1 MNCDCN
7 TVTINNYKKMNKN
20 IGKLIRVIILVTWAI
35 LFGQLLNRDYFVKT
49 LDIRETQAIQ
59 RGREE
64 SFLGIYFQQERI
76 GYVKNRMIA
85 NDDGGGVLY
94 QNAILN
100 LNILEKT
107 YPVEMYLQA
116 ELTNRSLLENF
127 RFSLSSPFYEL
138 NANGVVHGDEVHF
151 TMNTGKDEISNV
163 IQLTEPPFISTHM
176 RSYLL
181 QKNLQE
187 GEKFKIPY
195 FDPVTMS
202 GKESIIEY
210 KGFKKELFYRQA
222 RVYKLH
228 HFVETISG
236 IRINFYLDEKGKV
249 IKETSPAGFVFM
261 SEPEFRATDIV
272 YKGTEVLSSVS
283 VPAIGRLPDIS
294 ALSSIRYK
302 LTIPKDINFD
312 LDQDRQTYQDNILV
326 VNKENVPSK
335 DVRVCSGNDKELIS
349 TPYIQSDSP
358 YIIRQAESIV
368 NNATNDL
375 EKVRALKQWVYKN
388 LDKKPV
394 LSIPDAVSTLRS
406 KVGDCNE
413 HAALFAALSR
423 SVSIPTRVVAG
434 VTYHE
439 GTFYYHAWNEVCL
452 DGKWISLDTTKNQF
466 PADLTHIKFVQGETN
481 EQIKIGALLGKLK
494 IEVLGESS

>member
-1 MNCDCN
+1 
-7 TVTINNYKKMNKN
+7 MNKN
-20 IGKLIRVIILVTWAI
+20 IGKLIRVMILATWAI

-64 SFLGIYFQQERI
+64 SFLGIYFKQDRI
-76 GYVKNRMIA
+76 GYVKNRVVEK
-85 NDDGGGVLY
+85 DTGGVILY
-94 QNAILN
+94 QDAVLY
-100 LNILEKT
+100 LNIMET
-107 YPVEMYLQA
+107 NYPIKMHLQA
-116 ELTNRSLLENF
+116 DLTNSSLLEHF
-127 RFSLSSPFYEL
+127 RFSLFSPFYEL
-138 NANGVVHGDEVHF
+138 NANGVVHGSEVHF
-151 TMNTGKDEISNV
+151 SMNTGKDERADIIRLS
-163 IQLTEPPFISTHM
+163 EPPFISTNM
-176 RSYLL
+176 RNYLL
-181 QKNLQE
+181 QNNLQE

-202 GKESIIEY
+202 GKESTIEY
-210 KGFKKELFYRQA
+210 KGFKKELIREQG
-222 RVYKLH
+222 RIYKLH
-228 HFVETISG
+228 HFEEKISG
-236 IRINFYLDEKGKV
+236 IRINFFLDENGKV
-249 IKETSPAGFVFM
+249 IKETSPTGFVFL

-272 YKGTEVLSSVS
+272 YKGTEILSAVS
-283 VPAIGRLPDIS
+283 VPAIGSLPDLS
-294 ALSSIRYK
+294 KTSSIRYR
-302 LTIPKDINFD
+302 LDIPDDIEFD

-326 VNKENVPSK
+326 INKENVLSK
-335 DVRVCSGNDKELIS
+335 DVKVCSGNNNALRS

-358 YIIRQAESIV
+358 YILRQAESIV
-368 NNATNDL
+368 NNVTNDL
-375 EKVRALKQWVYKN
+375 EKVKALKQWVYKN

-423 SVSIPTRVVAG
+423 SLSIPTRVVAG

-481 EQIKIGALLGKLK
+481 EQIKIGALLGRLK
-494 IEVLGESS
+494 IEVLGENS

>member
-1 MNCDCN
+1 
-7 TVTINNYKKMNKN
+7 MNKN
-20 IGKLIRVIILVTWAI
+20 IGKLIRIMILATWAI
-35 LFGQLLNRDYFVKT
+35 LFGQLLSRDYFVKT

-64 SFLGIYFQQERI
+64 SFLGIYFKQERI
-76 GYVKNRMIA
+76 GYVKNRMIT

-107 YPVEMYLQA
+107 YPVEMYLEA
-116 ELTNRSLLENF
+116 ELTNKSLLENF

-138 NANGVVHGDEVHF
+138 NANGVVHGDKVHF

-236 IRINFYLDEKGKV
+236 IRISFYLDEKGKV

-283 VPAIGRLPDIS
+283 VQAIGRLPDIS
-294 ALSSIRYK
+294 ALSSMRYK
-302 LTIPKDINFD
+302 LKIPEDTSFD
-312 LDQDRQTYQDNILV
+312 FDQDRQTYQDDLLI
-326 VNKENVPSK
+326 VNKENVPSIGSI
-335 DVRVCSGNDKELIS
+335 VCFGEDNELQS
-349 TPYIQSDSP
+349 TPYIQSDNP
-358 YIIRQAESIV
+358 YILRQAKSIV
-368 NNATNDL
+368 NNVTNDL
-375 EKVRALKQWVYKN
+375 EKIRALTQWVYIN

-394 LSIPDAVSTLRS
+394 LSIPDALSTLRS

-423 SVSIPTRVVAG
+423 SLSIPTRVVAG

-439 GTFYYHAWNEVCL
+439 GMFYYHAWNEVCL
-452 DGKWISLDTTKNQF
+452 NGKWISLDTTKNQF

-481 EQIKIGALLGKLK
+481 EQIKIGALLGRLK
-494 IEVLGESS
+494 IEILGDNS

>member
-1 MNCDCN
+1 
-7 TVTINNYKKMNKN
+7 
-20 IGKLIRVIILVTWAI
+20 
-35 LFGQLLNRDYFVKT
+35 
-49 LDIRETQAIQ
+49 
-59 RGREE
+59 
-64 SFLGIYFQQERI
+64 
-76 GYVKNRMIA
+76 
-85 NDDGGGVLY
+85 
-94 QNAILN
+94 
-100 LNILEKT
+100 
-107 YPVEMYLQA
+107 
-116 ELTNRSLLENF
+116 
-127 RFSLSSPFYEL
+127 
-138 NANGVVHGDEVHF
+138 
-151 TMNTGKDEISNV
+151 MNTGKDEVSDV

-249 IKETSPAGFVFM
+249 IKETSQAGFVFM

-283 VPAIGRLPDIS
+283 IPAIGKLPDIS
-294 ALSSIRYK
+294 ASSSIRYK
-302 LTIPKDINFD
+302 LKITEDTSFD
-312 LDQDRQTYQDNILV
+312 LDQDRQTYQDNILI
-326 VNKENVPSK
+326 VNKENLPSL
-335 DVRVCSGNDKELIS
+335 DARVCPGNDSELRS
-349 TPYIQSDSP
+349 TAYIQSDNP
-358 YIIRQAESIV
+358 YILRQAKSIV
-368 NNATNDL
+368 NNVTNDL
-375 EKVRALKQWVYKN
+375 EKIRALTQWVYTN

-423 SVSIPTRVVAG
+423 SLSIPTRVVAG

-452 DGKWISLDTTKNQF
+452 NGKWISLDTTKNQF

-481 EQIKIGALLGKLK
+481 EQIKIGALLGRLK
-494 IEVLGESS
+494 IEVLGEKS

>member
-1 MNCDCN
+1 MSCDCN

-20 IGKLIRVIILVTWAI
+20 IGKLIRVMILATWAI

-64 SFLGIYFQQERI
+64 SFLGIYFKQERI

-210 KGFKKELFYRQA
+210 KGFKKEIFYRQG

-236 IRINFYLDEKGKV
+236 IRISFYLDEKGKV

-283 VPAIGRLPDIS
+283 VPAIGKLPDIS

-302 LTIPKDINFD
+302 LKFPDDTNFD

-326 VNKENVPSK
+326 INKENVLSK
-335 DVRVCSGNDKELIS
+335 DVKICSGNNNALRS

-358 YIIRQAESIV
+358 
-368 NNATNDL
+368 
-375 EKVRALKQWVYKN
+375 
-388 LDKKPV
+388 
-394 LSIPDAVSTLRS
+394 
-406 KVGDCNE
+406 
-413 HAALFAALSR
+413 
-423 SVSIPTRVVAG
+423 
-434 VTYHE
+434 
-439 GTFYYHAWNEVCL
+439 
-452 DGKWISLDTTKNQF
+452 
-466 PADLTHIKFVQGETN
+466 
-481 EQIKIGALLGKLK
+481 
-494 IEVLGESS
+494 